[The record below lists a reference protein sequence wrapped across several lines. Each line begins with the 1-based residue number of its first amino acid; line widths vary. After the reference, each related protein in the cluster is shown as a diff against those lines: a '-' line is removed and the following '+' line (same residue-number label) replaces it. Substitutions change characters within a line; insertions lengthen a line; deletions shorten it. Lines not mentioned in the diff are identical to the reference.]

1 MKSRIFILAAALF
14 VLSTFI
20 PGKAKAWSIFPPLVP
35 VKPVVPVIPVI
46 PVIPII
52 PIFPTQPVKSTTL
65 PIDSGIVFL
74 VIAGITMGIIT
85 VKKSSSVLK
94 AEFVKA

>member
-14 VLSTFI
+14 VLATFS
-20 PGKAKAWSIFPPLVP
+20 PGKAKAWSIFPPIVP

-46 PVIPII
+46 PVF
-52 PIFPTQPVKSTTL
+52 PIFPTQPVKTTTL
-65 PIDSGIVFL
+65 PIDGGIVFL

>member
-20 PGKAKAWSIFPPLVP
+20 PGKAKAWSIFPPIVP
-35 VKPVVPVIPVI
+35 VKPVVPVIPII
-46 PVIPII
+46 PVI

-85 VKKSSSVLK
+85 VKKASSVIQV
-94 AEFVKA
+94 ETVKA

>member
-14 VLSTFI
+14 VLTSLS
-20 PGKAKAWSIFPPLVP
+20 PGKAKAWSIFPPIVP

-46 PVIPII
+46 PVIPI
-52 PIFPTQPVKSTTL
+52 FPTQPVKTTTL